1 MSLLWKDRVP
11 CKIKLNAT
19 FNISVVAKLLLS
31 LLAIITLWL
40 LFSNDTKQK
49 VSESGVISRTSDY
62 AMSNFTMTVMD
73 KLGKPSRIITDETMA
88 HYPENDSIIINAP
101 VAQILEQGKDTW
113 VLSANKAYTEGNG
126 EDILLTGNVIIT
138 QKDNNDIELRT
149 EKLNLDTLHDTAY
162 TDLAVSMKSPHGTTN
177 SVGLHASL
185 QERTINL
192 HSRVRGHYD
201 APPTN

>member
-1 MSLLWKDRVP
+1 
-11 CKIKLNAT
+11 LNAT
-19 FNISVVAKLLLS
+19 SNLSFVGKLLLS

-49 VSESGVISRTSDY
+49 VTESSVISRTSDY

-73 KLGKPSRIITDETMA
+73 KLGKPSRIITGETMA
-88 HYPENDSIIINAP
+88 HYPENDSTEIYAP
-101 VAQILEQGKDTW
+101 IAEILEQGKDTW
-113 VLSANKAYTEGNG
+113 IISANKAYTEGKG
-126 EDILLTGNVIIT
+126 EDILLTGNVIIS
-138 QKDNNDIELRT
+138 QKDNKAIELRT
-149 EKLNLDTLHDTAY
+149 EKLNLDTLHDNAY

-185 QERTINL
+185 QEKTINL
-192 HSRVRGHYD
+192 HSRVKGHYD